1 MMMQQEIATNA
12 TIWWKK
18 NVWRGRR
25 KTKKEGNDEKI
36 VTINETKDEKK
47 IKITT
52 KMKDKK
58 W

>member
-1 MMMQQEIATNA
+1 MQQYDE
-12 TIWWKK
+12 KK
-18 NVWRGRR
+18 NAWRGRR

-36 VTINETKDEKK
+36 VTIKETKDEFFL
-47 IKITT
+47 ITT